1 MAAAAK
7 PQETDQAPSPIITG
21 RRNALIT
28 IGVMMAMIMQILDST
43 IANVALPHMQTSL
56 GATMES
62 VTWVLTSYIIASAI
76 AIPTTGWLA
85 DQFGSRRLFL
95 VSVAGFVVASI
106 LCGTSTSLTEMVLYR
121 IAQGIAAAFIGPLS
135 QTIMLNMNPPEKHAR
150 AMAVWGM
157 GVMIGP
163 IMGPILGG
171 WLTESYNWRWIF
183 YVNVPIGIVT
193 FALLWVLLPSSPK
206 VKRNFDYFGFIM
218 LAVALFALQMLLDR
232 GTQEDWYKS
241 TEIWIETG
249 VAVAAFWMFWVH
261 IFMGKKPLF
270 KKSMIL
276 DRNFLT
282 AIFFMIIVG
291 VIMMSS
297 MALLPPMM
305 QRIYGYPVMD
315 TGILLAPRG
324 IGILITMGIV
334 GKLSGRIDPRY
345 MVGLGFIM
353 TSYSM
358 WMMTWWSIDM
368 GQGPIITSGLLQ
380 GLGLGFV
387 FGPLNALAFVSIPM
401 SERTDGASLLYLSRT
416 LGGSVGI
423 SIATAVLGMN
433 YQISHS
439 DLAAKITPYS
449 IPGVDPGSADRFGAI
464 GDMAMV
470 MLDNEIS
477 KQALM
482 ISYLDDFYMLTLVSL
497 AALPLIFLLKKPPP
511 ILPTPQ

>member
-1 MAAAAK
+1 
-7 PQETDQAPSPIITG
+7 
-21 RRNALIT
+21 
-28 IGVMMAMIMQILDST
+28 
-43 IANVALPHMQTSL
+43 
-56 GATMES
+56 
-62 VTWVLTSYIIASAI
+62 
-76 AIPTTGWLA
+76 
-85 DQFGSRRLFL
+85 
-95 VSVAGFVVASI
+95 
-106 LCGTSTSLTEMVLYR
+106 
-121 IAQGIAAAFIGPLS
+121 
-135 QTIMLNMNPPEKHAR
+135 
-150 AMAVWGM
+150 
-157 GVMIGP
+157 
-163 IMGPILGG
+163 
-171 WLTESYNWRWIF
+171 
-183 YVNVPIGIVT
+183 
-193 FALLWVLLPSSPK
+193 
-206 VKRNFDYFGFIM
+206 
-218 LAVALFALQMLLDR
+218 
-232 GTQEDWYKS
+232 
-241 TEIWIETG
+241 
-249 VAVAAFWMFWVH
+249 
-261 IFMGKKPLF
+261 
-270 KKSMIL
+270 
-276 DRNFLT
+276 
-282 AIFFMIIVG
+282 
-291 VIMMSS
+291 
-297 MALLPPMM
+297 
-305 QRIYGYPVMD
+305 MD

-324 IGILITMGIV
+324 IGILLMMGIV

-401 SERTDGASLLYLSRT
+401 SERTDVASLLYLSRT

-449 IPGVDPGSADRFGAI
+449 IPGVDPGSADRFGAM